1 MCVVDIILLDMLLM
15 VDKEHIMKTR
25 EDDTKSLIILVQVS
39 HLHILPTQTLIIV
52 VVVLLLLFFCC
63 CCFYTGV
70 NIHKYR

>member
-1 MCVVDIILLDMLLM
+1 MCVDIILLDMLLM

-52 VVVLLLLFFCC
+52 VVVVVVVVVLLLLLFLHW
-63 CCFYTGV
+63 V
-70 NIHKYR
+70 NIYKYR